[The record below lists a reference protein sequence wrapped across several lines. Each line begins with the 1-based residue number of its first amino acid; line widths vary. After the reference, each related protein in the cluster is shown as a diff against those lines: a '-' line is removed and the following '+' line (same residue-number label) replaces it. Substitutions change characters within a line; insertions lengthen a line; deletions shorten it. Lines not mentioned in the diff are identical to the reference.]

1 MDTDNSVELN
11 DPAGTVAPG
20 EDCRHE
26 GLPTPRRYL
35 ALAGVWL
42 ALIVSILDSSIAN
55 VALPTIARDLGAS
68 PADSIAI
75 VSAFQ
80 LGVVISLLPMSA
92 LGEIITY
99 RRVFIGGLF
108 IFTLASLGCVTSHDL
123 TELVVA
129 RAIQGIGGAGIMSVN
144 GALAPRLLGAALGA
158 NALIIAAFG
167 ALGPT
172 IASVMLALGPW
183 QWLFAINLPVGAL
196 ALALAWR
203 ALPESPK
210 ADRQLDLLSIVLNII
225 AFAMLLSGV
234 DLVTRHPS
242 ELRGGAV
249 LIGGVIAAAVLVNR
263 CLSQS
268 QPLVPI
274 DLLRIRLVRLAALT
288 SLSTFTAQTLTQV
301 ALPFYLQDGLHF
313 NLVQIGLLMTP
324 WPAGVALAAPLAGR
338 LADRVSIEVLIG
350 WGLFV
355 MAAGLS
361 SLLWLSPGMELTA
374 IAIRMG
380 VCGIGF
386 GFFQSPNNRAL
397 LSSAP
402 MHRSGAAAGLIA
414 ISRTVGQI
422 LGAMLVAIF
431 FRLFGHVGQAAIGV
445 SAIMAVLAAL
455 LGFAR
460 KSSGSHTVN

>member
-1 MDTDNSVELN
+1 
-11 DPAGTVAPG
+11 
-20 EDCRHE
+20 
-26 GLPTPRRYL
+26 
-35 ALAGVWL
+35 
-42 ALIVSILDSSIAN
+42 
-55 VALPTIARDLGAS
+55 
-68 PADSIAI
+68 
-75 VSAFQ
+75 
-80 LGVVISLLPMSA
+80 
-92 LGEIITY
+92 
-99 RRVFIGGLF
+99 
-108 IFTLASLGCVTSHDL
+108 
-123 TELVVA
+123 
-129 RAIQGIGGAGIMSVN
+129 
-144 GALAPRLLGAALGA
+144 
-158 NALIIAAFG
+158 
-167 ALGPT
+167 
-172 IASVMLALGPW
+172 
-183 QWLFAINLPVGAL
+183 
-196 ALALAWR
+196 
-203 ALPESPK
+203 
-210 ADRQLDLLSIVLNII
+210 LSIVLNII

-249 LIGGVIAAAVLVNR
+249 LIGGVVAAAVLVNR

-288 SLSTFTAQTLTQV
+288 SVSTFTAQTLTQV